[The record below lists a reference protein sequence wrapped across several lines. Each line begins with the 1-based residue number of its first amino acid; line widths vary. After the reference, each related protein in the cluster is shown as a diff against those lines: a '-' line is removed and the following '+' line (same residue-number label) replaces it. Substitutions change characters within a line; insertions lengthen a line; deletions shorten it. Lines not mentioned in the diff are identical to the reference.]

1 MSVSDNIC
9 LANAWMGSIS
19 VSGVTLSHCHTAGA
33 HKTLDTQADH
43 CPHNNSDSL
52 LLTARSSKQTNNYT
66 TLELW
71 SWWRIEI
78 QHTAIILWWK
88 LMGKKVLFTLKSR
101 ESILFGIVYCLIS

>member
-43 CPHNNSDSL
+43 CPHNNLASL
-52 LLTARSSKQTNNYT
+52 LLTATPVSKQTIIP
-66 TLELW
+66 LELYTVYIYY
-71 SWWRIEI
+71 RDT
-78 QHTAIILWWK
+78 HV
-88 LMGKKVLFTLKSR
+88 KVKIHLL
-101 ESILFGIVYCLIS
+101 C